1 MPETASGIGPVKSF
15 GSVAE
20 YGRTA
25 EQTPLDRPSQFTGMI
40 ESPAPFK
47 VHSTVSPLAIV
58 TTAGEKD
65 PSGFTFTLT
74 VAANNIGVTA
84 KDRRITT
91 RMRFFIVNLLH

>member
-25 EQTPLDRPSQFTGMI
+25 EQTPLDTPSQFTGMM
-40 ESPAPFK
+40 ESPAPFN

-58 TTAGEKD
+58 TTAGEND

-74 VAANNIGVTA
+74 VVANSQEVVA
-84 KDRRITT
+84 KDRKAM
-91 RMRFFIVNLLH
+91 MRVRYFIVNLLH